1 MSKRQGFLE
10 VGDGLVETFVQF
22 DLWGPFRK
30 RVDQGYVGS
39 ALGGI
44 VFGEWFLYKS
54 RGGTSLLQNF
64 FG

>member
-22 DLWGPFRK
+22 DLWGPVRK

-39 ALGGI
+39 ALGGV
-44 VFGEWFLYKS
+44 VFGEGFWDEGPNAIIKIELKF
-54 RGGTSLLQNF
+54 
-64 FG
+64 